1 MATREQQ
8 RQQVQQQEQL
18 KLYDAKMEIPPKVK
32 LPQLQTKMLIDNKWV
47 DPKSRKTFATI
58 NPATGE
64 KICDVAEAHTE
75 DVDWAVQSAKKAFR
89 SWSQTTGA
97 ERAKLLFRLSELLDQ
112 HKEEIAAV
120 ESLDNGKPYATH
132 SLKIDLPLAINTYRY
147 YAGWA
152 DKIQGKTIPV
162 SGPFHAYSLLQPI
175 GVVGSIIPWNFPLV
189 MQAWKIAPALAA
201 GCTVVLKPSDKTPL
215 SALLVGQLI
224 VDAGFPPG
232 VVNILPGHGREIG
245 KALGC
250 HMDVAKVA
258 FTGSTAVGRKILKY
272 AAKSNLKRTT
282 LELGGKSPNIVF
294 DDCDFE
300 KTAATSLEG
309 VYMNAGQCCCAG
321 TRLLVQDT
329 IYDKFVDRL
338 RELSMERKVGNPF
351 REDTEQGPVI
361 DEEQFNRI
369 MEYIKVGKNEGAK
382 LVSGGY
388 RVGDKGY
395 FIAPTIFADVDDNM
409 RISREEI
416 FGPVLVVEKF
426 STIDEAI
433 EKANNTT
440 YGLGGSVFTE
450 DIKKYLYVSKNIEAG
465 IVWVNCYN
473 VLEAALPF
481 GGFKESGIGRELGE
495 EGLHNYLEHKSVCV
509 AMDHC
514 AE

>member
-1 MATREQQ
+1 MRKPEL
-8 RQQVQQQEQL
+8 RLHDPDMKMPSDKKFPQL
-18 KLYDAKMEIPPKVK
+18 K
-32 LPQLQTKMLIDNKWV
+32 TKMLINNKWV
-47 DPKSRKTFATI
+47 DPKSNKTFATI
-58 NPATGE
+58 NPATGQ

-75 DVDWAVQSAKKAFR
+75 DVDTAVQAAKRAFP
-89 SWSQTTGA
+89 SWSKTSGT
-97 ERAKLLFRLSELLDQ
+97 ERARLLNRLAQLMEEHLD
-112 HKEEIAAV
+112 EIALV
-120 ESLDNGKPYATH
+120 ETLDNGKPYATH
-132 SLKIDLPLAINTYRY
+132 SKKFDLPLAINTYRY

-162 SGPFHAYSLLQPI
+162 SGPYHSYSLLQPI

-224 VDAGFPPG
+224 IEAGFPPG

-245 KALGC
+245 QALAC

-258 FTGSTAVGRKILKY
+258 FTGSTAVGRKILQY
-272 AAKSNLKRTT
+272 AAESNLKRTT

-300 KTAATSLEG
+300 KAVAVSLEG
-309 VYMNAGQCCCAG
+309 VYMNSGQTCCAG

-329 IYDKFVDRL
+329 IYDKFVNRL
-338 RELSMERKVGNPF
+338 QELATKRKIGNPF
-351 REDTEQGPVI
+351 NDETEQGPVI
-361 DEEQFNRI
+361 DEEQFNRV
-369 MEYIKVGKNEGAK
+369 MDYIKVGKQEGAR
-382 LVSGGY
+382 LVAGGY
-388 RVGDKGY
+388 QVGDKGY

-409 RISREEI
+409 RICKEEI

-426 STIDEAI
+426 SSIDEAI

-440 YGLGGSVFTE
+440 YGLGGSVFTQ
-450 DIKKYLYVSKNIEAG
+450 DTRKYLKVSEAIEAG

-473 VLEAALPF
+473 VLDAALPF
-481 GGFKESGIGRELGE
+481 GGWKESGIGRELGE
-495 EGLHNYLEHKSVCV
+495 EGIHNYLEHKSVCV
-509 AMDHC
+509 ALQ
-514 AE
+514 